1 MREVELLQ
9 GAELEVLHQ
18 YSGRNKSCSG
28 QGIVQTPDQQATEP
42 LTTGELLSL
51 LLQEGDA
58 GAEVLLGLDR
68 ELREERPNQMSVQLR
83 SVRVDEL
90 PALRHTRP
98 VVLLVQVV
106 DLQQHNIS
114 QETGAGLTSSQLQ
127 ITTEILVV

>member
-1 MREVELLQ
+1 MKLLQ

-18 YSGRNKSCSG
+18 QPGGDKSSSG
-28 QGIVQTPDQQATEP
+28 QGIVQTPDQQAGEP
-42 LTTGELLSL
+42 LATAELLSL
-51 LLQEGDA
+51 LLQEGEA

-98 VVLLVQVV
+98 EVLLVQVM
-106 DLQQHNIS
+106 DLQQHYIRPGQGYRS
-114 QETGAGLTSSQLQ
+114 
-127 ITTEILVV
+127 